1 MSASL
6 PCGAHSTGSR
16 TIRRMP
22 VDARH
27 RVRSVANWVNL
38 STPAGLVLARVA
50 AGPPRRARNGV
61 WLAHDYRL
69 PVPPAPAFTL
79 GSVVFL
85 RSSLPGSGRD
95 PVGSVSRRLL
105 DHEERHVT
113 QYAWCGGVVMPVAY
127 TLPPAGRGCGPA
139 TSPRAT
145 RSSGALAWPTAATG
159 SSPSG
164 RSWRRRG
171 SRAVVGTAHRRDPR
185 GAPWVRC
192 GRATGSV
199 SPRGD
204 GPQGWA
210 GCPSPGSRS
219 QHRARRGD
227 AGGRRASSCAG
238 TRG

>member
-1 MSASL
+1 
-6 PCGAHSTGSR
+6 
-16 TIRRMP
+16 MP

-95 PVGSVSRRLL
+95 PVGSVSRVLL

-113 QYAWCGGVVMPVAY
+113 QYAWCGGVVMPIAY
-127 TLPPAGRGCGPA
+127 TLAAGWSWLRTGDFA
-139 TSPRAT
+139 SRNAFERRA
-145 RSSGALAWPTAATG
+145 GLADGGYREQPVRPLLAQA
-159 SSPSG
+159 PFP
-164 RSWRRRG
+164 RRR
-171 SRAVVGTAHRRDPR
+171 R
-185 GAPWVRC
+185 
-192 GRATGSV
+192 
-199 SPRGD
+199 D
-204 GPQGWA
+204 GPQA
-210 GCPSPGSRS
+210 
-219 QHRARRGD
+219 
-227 AGGRRASSCAG
+227 
-238 TRG
+238 